1 MQGSHCVVFF
11 AFSAALLAHA
21 ARIGALQSMRRFF
34 VSNSGSDDGA
44 RADDDLD
51 WLEYHR
57 FHNSDSE
64 GSRRSSE
71 AEGSPRVSAPA
82 QVGGLISDRPRDS
95 NGVATSSLAA
105 KAHDST
111 SSQEDKVC
119 KSSPQLV
126 SDLEELAR
134 HDAVAEMLPRM
145 IPPGLVDDV
154 WSSI

>member
-1 MQGSHCVVFF
+1 MQGSSCVLIF

-64 GSRRSSE
+64 GSRRSLE

-82 QVGGLISDRPRDS
+82 QVGGLISDWPRDS
-95 NGVATSSLAA
+95 DG
-105 KAHDST
+105 KARDST
-111 SSQEDKVC
+111 SSQEDKPDILKRIC
-119 KSSPQLV
+119 KLSPQLV
-126 SDLEELAR
+126 QDLQDLAR